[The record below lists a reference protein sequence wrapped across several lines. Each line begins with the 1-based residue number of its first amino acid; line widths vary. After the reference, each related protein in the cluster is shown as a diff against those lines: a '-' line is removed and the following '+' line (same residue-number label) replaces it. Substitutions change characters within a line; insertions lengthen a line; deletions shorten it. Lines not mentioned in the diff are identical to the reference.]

1 MNERSIRSLSLSTI
15 ALARQFGIRVT
26 AEQVEEKI
34 SRGHISSKNDLEQ
47 TFKEQGIK
55 LQYLKPSLR
64 TLIERSYYFPCVA
77 TLRDG
82 TSRILISCKVN
93 EQNTAEFQTIDP
105 LDPTN
110 KVVVENETEF
120 KSSWNGAVF
129 LVSRETGVDSQD
141 RLFDWRWFIP
151 EIYRFKSLL
160 GVTFIVSILTHLLGL
175 APIVFIQISLDK
187 VLNYGAVGTLYILAA
202 GVVGALIFNGILGFV
217 RDYVINFV
225 STSIEARLA
234 GDVFDKVMSLPASTF
249 QTGSPAEFE
258 GILQS
263 PLTIKNFISRQV
275 LTTIFDATGL
285 LVFMPVLFGYS
296 PALALIVACFTILIG
311 AITLFSRWRQK
322 EESKITG
329 PIEASK
335 RRTVQASVAGIE
347 TIKAFSLEPTQRKEW
362 RQISSSSIRRSVA
375 GQIANLAVTNINSTL
390 TQIMTVVLVFT
401 GVLLVLA
408 GSLSAGAIISC
419 NMLAGKLVAPV
430 TAIFTFFAD
439 LTNFKNTIDTV
450 GTTWNGPTERLG
462 AGNQHVVKGGVVCRD
477 VIVKFDDTAALN
489 GLNLDI
495 APRTKVAVVGPS
507 GSGKTTFLRLCQGFL
522 RPNMGAMEIDGQ
534 NIRYLS
540 LDNYRSQTTLIDAK
554 PVFFGATI
562 EENLRKVQPNI
573 SEREFQ
579 EILDISGLSRVLE
592 ELPDGISTEINQFGL
607 PLSQGNRVTVA
618 LARGLMAKPKILLL
632 DEALVNFDKS
642 TQIGFFENFPKIAEH
657 KTVMMAT
664 HDMRLTAEFEQ
675 IVVLEKG
682 VVVGQGKHEDL
693 LKTCPLYKE
702 LWTMDQK
709 LSGA

>member
-1 MNERSIRSLSLSTI
+1 MNERSLRSLSLSAI

-34 SRGHISSKNDLEQ
+34 SRGDISSRNDLEK

-55 LQYLKPSLR
+55 LQYLKPALR

-77 TLRDG
+77 ILRDG
-82 TSRILISCKVN
+82 TSKILISCKMN
-93 EQNTAEFQTIDP
+93 DENIAEFQAIDP

-110 KVVVENETEF
+110 QVVIENESEF
-120 KSSWNGAVF
+120 KKTWNGAVF

-141 RLFDWRWFIP
+141 RLFDWTWFIP

-160 GVTFIVSILTHLLGL
+160 GITFVVSILTHLLGL

-202 GVVGALIFNGILGFV
+202 GVVGALVFNGILGFV
-217 RDYVINFV
+217 RDYVINFI

-249 QTGSPAEFE
+249 QTGSPTEFE

-347 TIKAFSLEPTQRKEW
+347 TIKAFSLEPTQRREW
-362 RQISSSSIRRSVA
+362 RQISSSSIRRSVS
-375 GQIANLAVTNINSTL
+375 GQIASLAVTNINATL
-390 TQIMTVVLVFT
+390 TQVMTVVLVFT

-419 NMLAGKLVAPV
+419 NMLAGKLVSPV

-439 LTNFKNTIDTV
+439 LTNFKNTIDSV

-477 VIVKFDDTAALN
+477 VIVKFDDTSALN
-489 GLNLDI
+489 GLNLEI

-522 RPNMGAMEIDGQ
+522 RPNTGSMEIDGQ

-618 LARGLMAKPKILLL
+618 LARGLMARPRILLL

-642 TQIGFFENFPKIAEH
+642 TQISFFENFPKISEY

-675 IVVLEKG
+675 IIVLEKG
-682 VVVGQGKHEDL
+682 VVVGQGNHDDL
-693 LKTCPLYKE
+693 LETCPLYKD

-709 LSGA
+709 LSGV